1 MVDNN
6 ILWVYTH
13 NKIATKKR
21 GKGRAVYLIKLI
33 YINIMPKFDR
43 TGPRGMGPGTGRGMG
58 PCAGGFGGGYGM
70 GCGRGF
76 GGRQF
81 FSRKEESEMLEDE
94 VEDLENEMKAIKER
108 IAELKAQK

>member
-1 MVDNN
+1 M
-6 ILWVYTH
+6 
-13 NKIATKKR
+13 

-58 PCAGGFGGGYGM
+58 PCGYGGGM
-70 GCGRGF
+70 GCGFGRGM